1 LLAARSLVR
10 HVEEQMEIIYHGHHA
25 AISPRLRQR
34 ADASLRRIVKRLG
47 RAVDAIVRVEED
59 GPTRRVELVLH
70 APRARRLV
78 ASGEARFFGPALT
91 VALGKLSAQVARS
104 RTTRISVNTG
114 KRAAKSRA
122 PRELA
127 NA

>member
-1 LLAARSLVR
+1 MSFAWLAGRNVVR

-34 ADASLRRIVKRLG
+34 ADASLRRIVVRLG

-70 APRARRLV
+70 APRGRRLV
-78 ASGEARFFGPALT
+78 ARGEARYFGPALT
-91 VALGKLSAQVARS
+91 VALGRLSAQVARS
-104 RTTRISVNTG
+104 RTARIAGVRRKIAS
-114 KRAAKSRA
+114 A
-122 PRELA
+122 
-127 NA
+127 